1 MDVLEK
7 DDAVKDPGVVPMP
20 VIGDQTLV
28 GGLKIKLILKKPG
41 SSHVGNSYIRAPMR
55 GALIN
60 GEAINVN
67 TKSNQTPSFVDV
79 VQEKSSKKVVK
90 ISKLHNDE
98 VVEEAAVVIPLVAVE
113 EVISRFINTLY
124 DYFIGKRLA
133 FPLVENYVKNTW
145 VKFGLRRVQ
154 LHENFFLFQF
164 DTKEGMD
171 NVIES
176 GPWLIRGVPLFLKV
190 WNPSI
195 LLKKD
200 EIKNAPIWVK
210 LDHVPIGSYSEIGLS
225 DKDLLE
231 SIVIAIPKSKGE
243 GHTLATI
250 KIEYEWRPP
259 HCSIC
264 KHFEHMD
271 KHCPTIPKETEPV
284 LKTNTDDFTKVKRR
298 KRKGKKSAKPRQING
313 VRMSK
318 PPPSYYYHRVEKGES
333 FKANDEN
340 KLPSPKLAGI
350 SKTSMPKPNEAVEV
364 INASD
369 SDEVDQKVVLED
381 SSGKCIVGTEL
392 KGASAPIDE
401 QTGLQFTWN
410 QKPKGTDG
418 ILKKL
423 DRIMENLVFND
434 VFMGAHAI
442 FKPYRISDHS
452 PVVLNIPAHV
462 KVKPKPFKFSN
473 ILTQHVRFKEVV
485 YEGWSMELDKVQT
498 DLDVDPFNSVLR
510 GEEAAYVQAFNDAL
524 VLEERFLK
532 QKAKIAWLREGD
544 SNSACFHKV
553 VKGRVS
559 RSRIDV
565 VTNADAILLIDTSN
579 LFQKKLDDA
588 TALAMIRG
596 VSARE
601 VKEAMFSMGNDK
613 SPRSD
618 GYTAEFFKDVWD
630 IMGSNVT
637 KAELMHNYHLDRGVP
652 RCAFKVDIQK
662 AYDTVDL
669 EFIRQILGGFG
680 FHDRMITWI
689 MECVTSTS
697 FSPSINGSLH
707 GFFKGKRGLR
717 QDDMFL
723 FAYGDTHSTR
733 VIMES
738 LDEFKLV
745 SGLIASLP
753 KSSGMRKGKAKVAW
767 EIVCLPKEEGGLGIQ
782 RIYRCEV
789 MVRDTP
795 SGLIVGVQVVPL
807 LLLLLL
813 EIFIGRVLPYLQ
825 RHSFNLW
832 LIFKKLKTQDLLRS
846 WDDTGLLTVWA
857 NVKVLA
863 GLQNSGSSFNS
874 NVSIIRP
881 LAKRRT
887 SLGVIA
893 KLVFAAS
900 AYFIWQERNG
910 RLFKKTKR
918 STNQV
923 VECVMTSF
931 RLKLLSCRF
940 KKSRDSLVLMWLWNI
955 RIRLFNQSDNYLV
968 LFLYR

>member
-1 MDVLEK
+1 MAKKVQVVGLEGVREDLQSQTKHISQYSPSFQDMQTQLQDMKDLLESAVIIDETAEGEKNQKDTNAIPAPTQGEHKTAENITPPEPSPKTQGELAYKESTLPVPEIK
-7 DDAVKDPGVVPMP
+7 DDDDLDKQPLSNQGGAYTKGEHLRYSISWCPNQGGAYTKGEHLQMSKPLRLQPFKTVKSLDMAP
-20 VIGDQTLV
+20 V
-28 GGLKIKLILKKPG
+28 
-41 SSHVGNSYIRAPMR
+41 R

-60 GEAINVN
+60 REAINVN

-98 VVEEAAVVIPLVAVE
+98 VVEEAAIVIPLVAVE
-113 EVISRFINTLY
+113 E
-124 DYFIGKRLA
+124 D
-133 FPLVENYVKNTW
+133 
-145 VKFGLRRVQ
+145 
-154 LHENFFLFQF
+154 FFLFQF

-176 GPWLIRGVPLFLKV
+176 GPWLIHGVPLFLNV
-190 WNPSI
+190 WNPSTF
-195 LLKKD
+195 LKKD

-210 LDHVPIGSYSEIGLS
+210 LHHVPIGSYSVIGLS
-225 DKDLLE
+225 LITTQIGKPMMMDSYTSSVCVSSWGRNTYIRNLIDMSGDKDLLE
-231 SIVIAIPKSKGE
+231 SIVISIPKSKGE

-250 KIEYEWRPP
+250 EIEYEWRPP

-264 KHFEHMD
+264 KLFEHMD

-284 LKTNTDDFTKVKRR
+284 LKTNMDDFTKVKRR
-298 KRKGKKSAKPRQING
+298 KRNGKKSAKPRQIDG

-350 SKTSMPKPNEAVEV
+350 SKTSMPKPNEVTLENFV
-364 INASD
+364 ASLNEEGD
-369 SDEVDQKVVLED
+369 TDLGDE
-381 SSGKCIVGTEL
+381 
-392 KGASAPIDE
+392 A
-401 QTGLQFTWN
+401 TW
-410 QKPKGTDG
+410 
-418 ILKKL
+418 
-423 DRIMENLVFND
+423 MNLN
-434 VFMGAHAI
+434 
-442 FKPYRISDHS
+442 R
-452 PVVLNIPAHV
+452 
-462 KVKPKPFKFSN
+462 
-473 ILTQHVRFKEVV
+473 
-485 YEGWSMELDKVQT
+485 MELDKVQT
-498 DLDVDPFNSVLR
+498 DLDAGPFNSVLR
-510 GEEAAYVQAFNDAL
+510 EEEAAYVQAFNDAL
-524 VLEERFLK
+524 VF
-532 QKAKIAWLREGD
+532 
-544 SNSACFHKV
+544 V

-565 VTNADAILLIDTSN
+565 VTNADGIVFENENVVNAFVDHYELFLGNAGNTTNLDTSN

-596 VSARE
+596 VSARK

-630 IMGSNVT
+630 IMGNNVT

-697 FSPSINGSLH
+697 FSPSIN
-707 GFFKGKRGLR
+707 
-717 QDDMFL
+717 DDMFL

-767 EIVCLPKEEGGLGIQ
+767 EIVCLPKEEGGLGIRRLYLFNKALMTSHIWKLLSLKESLWVGFMLIRLRTVIF

-795 SGLIVGVQVVPL
+795 SGLIVGVQV
-807 LLLLLL
+807 
-813 EIFIGRVLPYLQ
+813 
-825 RHSFNLW
+825 
-832 LIFKKLKTQDLLRS
+832 
-846 WDDTGLLTVWA
+846 VWA

-931 RLKLLSCRF
+931 RLKLLLCRF
-940 KKSRDSLVLMWLWNI
+940 KKSRDSSVLMWLWNI